1 MLMLQRKIGDVQY
14 VVSAE
19 LHKDGGK
26 HLIAPR
32 KVLREIKY
40 LFSEENLSM
49 SLQKS

>member
-32 KVLREIKY
+32 KVLREIK
-40 LFSEENLSM
+40 SEENLSM